1 MRIYLLVPLHISD
14 PVWMF
19 SVTREAVQV
28 VAPSESEAR
37 LRASL
42 RYGRRRTG
50 ERAVS
55 MPDPW
60 LDPRWVFA
68 QVVEKTDPAMPVIGW
83 DPAPPPGPAAPAA
96 PAAPAPL
103 PRPEEPRDGHSRR

>member
-1 MRIYLLVPLHISD
+1 MRINLLVPLHTGD

-19 SVTREAVQV
+19 SIMREPVQV

-50 ERAVS
+50 AQAIASR
-55 MPDPW
+55 DPW
-60 LDPRWVFA
+60 LDSRWVYA
-68 QVVEKTDPAMPVIGW
+68 HIVEKTDPAMALIGW
-83 DPAPPPGPAAPAA
+83 DGAPPAPVPPQQPG
-96 PAAPAPL
+96 
-103 PRPEEPRDGHSRR
+103 EPRDEQARR

>member
-1 MRIYLLVPLHISD
+1 MRIYLLVPLHTGD

-19 SVTREAVQV
+19 SVRREAVQV
-28 VAPSESEAR
+28 LAPSESEAR

-42 RYGRRRTG
+42 RYGCRRTK

-60 LDPRWVFA
+60 LDPRWVYA
-68 QVVEKTDPAMPVIGW
+68 HVIEETDPAMPVIAW
-83 DPAPPPGPAAPAA
+83 DPAPQGAIRAPAA
-96 PAAPAPL
+96 PVA
-103 PRPEEPRDGHSRR
+103 PRPDEPRDERSRR